1 MTDLLEGYVE
11 SGEFVTFLVMLAL
24 VAFFIYKEY
33 PEFKKR
39 VMHRSTKA
47 IYSDINHEKVTSSL
61 EGVQGRLEELE
72 ATLDEM
78 NKKLERDYYRL
89 NTLEEDQRMDKKIQK
104 ETLEENEVIMRALLG
119 MIGGLQELGANGPT
133 REAEREIKDYLNRKA
148 HSA

>member
-1 MTDLLEGYVE
+1 MTDLLESYVD

-33 PEFKKR
+33 PELKKR

-61 EGVQGRLEELE
+61 EGVQERVEKLE